1 MVVQIANLD
10 DKKSDSL
17 YFTLI
22 HENDGMVIIDIVV
35 KSVVLLERSS
45 ELAISS
51 GESSQDE
58 EYVFIKTG
66 FRKFEKKMCN
76 RFQ

>member
-1 MVVQIANLD
+1 MVVQISNLD
-10 DKKSDSL
+10 DKESDSL

-45 ELAISS
+45 GLAISS
-51 GESSQDE
+51 GEASQDE
-58 EYVFIKTG
+58 EYVLIKT
-66 FRKFEKKMCN
+66 RKSEKKN
-76 RFQ
+76 V

>member
-45 ELAISS
+45 GLAISS
-51 GESSQDE
+51 GEASQDE
-58 EYVFIKTG
+58 EYVLIKT
-66 FRKFEKKMCN
+66 RKFEKKMCN